1 MKAIVKAIFEIN
13 VSDWNKDENLT
24 KKQRIKRIKED
35 LSDFSI
41 FMSHFDYENF
51 KKVDVKIK

>member
-24 KKQRIKRIKED
+24 KNQKNQRRFI
-35 LSDFSI
+35 
-41 FMSHFDYENF
+41 
-51 KKVDVKIK
+51 